1 MRGRVGRF
9 IACSA
14 VIAAALALVDS
25 ENAAAMI
32 GRGRGSSWARIRRK
46 VTLAT
51 LIAGASVAFFAAGA
65 HAFIYWADSQNQTIG
80 RAGNDGT
87 GVDDSFIPTGQLPFA
102 VAVDASHIYWAN
114 QNSNSI
120 GRANIDGTGV
130 NNSFITGVTDPTGVA
145 VNGASIYWSTLAGQI
160 GKASLSG
167 AGKQPSFIGGLVEP
181 CGVALDSGHVYW
193 VEIASGTPAY
203 IARAGL
209 DGSVVQLNYVT
220 IPGTSFPCG
229 VAVNSA
235 NIFWSDVGF
244 LGHGTRIGRANT
256 NNGSGADASFIA
268 GASAPCGVALDG
280 SSHLYWTNAE
290 AGTIARANTDGTAV
304 NQSFVT
310 VGHEQICGV
319 AVDALSSPPLVPG
332 GGTPADSTP
341 PKTTIVKGPGK
352 ALAQGVAKFRFSSSE
367 AGSTFKCKLD
377 GRRVARCKSPKRY
390 RHLKPGRHTFRVWA
404 IDAAGNK
411 DSTPAKRRFRVPG

>member
-235 NIFWSDVGF
+235 NIFWSRCRILRPWNEDRPRQHQQRAPVP
-244 LGHGTRIGRANT
+244 TR
-256 NNGSGADASFIA
+256 
-268 GASAPCGVALDG
+268 
-280 SSHLYWTNAE
+280 
-290 AGTIARANTDGTAV
+290 
-304 NQSFVT
+304 
-310 VGHEQICGV
+310 
-319 AVDALSSPPLVPG
+319 ALSLAPARPAALPLTALRTSTGPMPKLARSPAPTRTELRL
-332 GGTPADSTP
+332 TRAS
-341 PKTTIVKGPGK
+341 
-352 ALAQGVAKFRFSSSE
+352 
-367 AGSTFKCKLD
+367 
-377 GRRVARCKSPKRY
+377 
-390 RHLKPGRHTFRVWA
+390 
-404 IDAAGNK
+404 
-411 DSTPAKRRFRVPG
+411 